1 MTGSIDT
8 REGKQNR
15 TRIPL
20 LPLRDILVFPSTVV
34 PLFVGRD
41 KSIQALEQ
49 AMAANKE
56 ILLAAQI
63 KAKTN
68 DPSVEDIYRV
78 GTVSVILQLL
88 RLPDGT
94 VKVLV
99 EGQRRARIVE
109 YVQTEEFFMVEA
121 ESLEEQASQGVEN
134 EALIRTVKMAFD
146 NYVRLNKRIPPEM
159 LLSIAQIE
167 SESKLADT
175 LVAHLT
181 NLKLQDKQRLL
192 EQIDPRQRLEELYG
206 YIQSEIEIMRV
217 EKKIRARVKRQM
229 EKTQKEYYLNEQ
241 MAAIQK
247 ELGERDDGRAEIQE
261 IEALVKKKKLS
272 DEAREKVN
280 KELRKLKHMSAMSA
294 EATVVR
300 NYIDTV
306 LSLPWD
312 DYSPEKRDINFA
324 RQVLDHDHF
333 GLEKVKE
340 RILEYLSVRTLVD
353 ELKGPILCLV
363 GPPGVGKTSLA
374 KSVAEATGRKFVRI
388 ALGGVRDEAE
398 IRGHRRTYIGSMPG
412 KIINALKKAGSAN
425 PVVLLD
431 EIDKLSQDFRGDPT
445 SALLEVLDPEQN
457 NTFVDHYLDVD
468 FDLSKV
474 LFMATANSSHTIS
487 KPLLDRMELIRLSGY
502 TEEEKLAIAKQY
514 LVPKQ
519 LKVNGLGKSDVQV
532 TPGAVKELVRYYTR
546 EAGVRN
552 LERELGSVFRKI
564 ARKHLEKYYKGDT
577 SRDDDEDTDE
587 VHEESSATPAGAA
600 SKPAK
605 NSKKDESVDSQP
617 AKEPNT
623 KVSEP
628 TATASSDRVELVIHD
643 SVTEKAIQKHLG
655 PRRFRIGLGNQHH
668 EVGLCTGL
676 AWTEVGGDL
685 LVAEVS
691 VMPGKG
697 KLTIT
702 GKLGEVMQESAQ
714 AALSYV
720 RSRAKFLN
728 LDEDF
733 YQKVDIHIHVPEG
746 AIPKDGPSAG
756 IAMATALT
764 SALTYRPVSKD
775 VAMTGEI
782 TLRGRVLPIGGLK
795 EKIIAAHRGGIK
807 KVVIP
812 KENEKDLKEIPKGIL
827 KEISVVCVEHMDTV
841 LMHALVWKHPNGEST
856 IQDELFEKLRKITE
870 SEVGMAELSFAH

>member
-1 MTGSIDT
+1 MTSELT
-8 REGKQNR
+8 KPTR
-15 TRIPL
+15 TRVPL

-49 AMAANKE
+49 AMASNKE
-56 ILLAAQI
+56 IMLAAQI

-68 DPSVEDIYRV
+68 DPVAEDIYKV
-78 GTVSVILQLL
+78 GTISTILQLL

-99 EGQRRARIVE
+99 EGQRRAQILDF
-109 YVQTEEFFMVEA
+109 VQTEEYFLVEA
-121 ESLEEQASQGVEN
+121 ETLAETASTGVEN
-134 EALIRTVKMAFD
+134 EALVRTVKMAFD

-159 LLSIAQIE
+159 LLSIAQID

-192 EQIDPRQRLEELYG
+192 EQTDPRVRLEELYG
-206 YIQSEIEIMRV
+206 FIQSEIEIMRV

-247 ELGERDDGRAEIQE
+247 ELGERDDGRAEIQDLE
-261 IEALVKKKKLS
+261 NQIKKKKLTE
-272 DEAREKVN
+272 EARDKAT
-280 KELRKLKHMSAMSA
+280 KELRKLKHMSPMSA

-300 NYIDTV
+300 NYIETI
-306 LSLPWD
+306 LSLPWNEFTA
-312 DYSPEKRDINFA
+312 EKRDITYA
-324 RQVLDHDHF
+324 REVLDHDHF
-333 GLEKVKE
+333 GLDKVKE
-340 RILEYLSVRTLVD
+340 RILEYLSIRTLVED
-353 ELKGPILCLV
+353 IKGPILCLA

-388 ALGGVRDEAE
+388 SLGGVRDEAE

-412 KIINALKKAGSAN
+412 KIINALKKAGSSN

-431 EIDKLSQDFRGDPT
+431 EVDKLSQDFRGDPT

-457 NTFVDHYLDVD
+457 STFVDHYLDVD
-468 FDLSKV
+468 YDLSKV
-474 LFMATANSSHTIS
+474 LFMATANSLHTIS
-487 KPLLDRMELIRLSGY
+487 KPLLDRMEVIRLSGY
-502 TEEEKLAIAKQY
+502 TEEEKLAISKQY

-519 LKVNGLGKSDVQV
+519 LKTNGLAESGLNVSA
-532 TPGAVKELVRYYTR
+532 GAIKELVRYYTR
-546 EAGVRN
+546 EAGVRS
-552 LERELGSVFRKI
+552 LEREIGSVLRKI
-564 ARKHLEKYYKGDT
+564 ARKYLEKHTK
-577 SRDDDEDTDE
+577 EHAAAQPE
-587 VHEESSATPAGAA
+587 GAA
-600 SKPAK
+600 EGAKVRNLKTATQEATKASGEGSKPTRAEGAPVPSIDLK
-605 NSKKDESVDSQP
+605 IAE
-617 AKEPNT
+617 T
-623 KVSEP
+623 
-628 TATASSDRVELVIHD
+628 
-643 SVTEKAIQKHLG
+643 VTEKSIQKYLG
-655 PRRFRIGLGNQHH
+655 ARRFRIGLSNTHH
-668 EVGLCTGL
+668 EIGLCTGL

-685 LVAEVS
+685 LIAEVS
-691 VMPGKG
+691 ILPGKG
-697 KLTIT
+697 KLTCT

-728 LDEDF
+728 LDDDF
-733 YQKVDIHIHVPEG
+733 YQKIDIHIHVPEG

-764 SALTYRPVSKD
+764 SALTSRPISKD
-775 VAMTGEI
+775 VAMTGEV

-795 EKIIAAHRGGIK
+795 EKLIAAHRGGIK
-807 KVVIP
+807 KVLIP
-812 KENEKDLKEIPKGIL
+812 KENEKDLEDVPKSIL
-827 KEISVVCVEHMDTV
+827 KDLTIVPVEHMDTV
-841 LMHALVWKHPNGEST
+841 LMHALVWKQPGENASE
-856 IQDELFEKLRKITE
+856 QDELFEKLRKITE
-870 SEVGMAELSFAH
+870 SEIDSSELSFAH

>member
-1 MTGSIDT
+1 MTTDQSAKLQ
-8 REGKQNR
+8 RQ
-15 TRIPL
+15 RIPL

-49 AMAANKE
+49 AMSGSKE

-68 DPSVEDIYRV
+68 DPTADDIYRV

-99 EGQRRARIVE
+99 EGQRRARIVD

-121 ESLEEQASQGVEN
+121 EPLPEPQSTGVEN

-167 SESKLADT
+167 NESKLADT

-192 EQIDPRQRLEELYG
+192 EQTDPRQRLEDLYG
-206 YIQSEIEIMRV
+206 FIQSEIEIMRV

-247 ELGERDDGRAEIQE
+247 ELGDRDDGRAEIME
-261 IEALVKKKKLS
+261 LENLAKKKKLS
-272 DEAREKVN
+272 EEARDKVN
-280 KELRKLKHMSAMSA
+280 KEIRKLKHMSAMSA

-300 NYIDTV
+300 NYIETV
-306 LSLPWD
+306 LSLPWNE
-312 DYSPEKRDINFA
+312 YTTEKRDINFS
-324 RQVLDHDHF
+324 RQVLDQDHF
-333 GLEKVKE
+333 GLEKVKD
-340 RILEYLSVRTLVD
+340 RILEYLSVRALVS
-353 ELKGPILCLV
+353 EMKGPILCLS

-388 ALGGVRDEAE
+388 SLGGVRDEAE

-412 KIINALKKAGSAN
+412 KIINALKKCGSAN

-431 EIDKLSQDFRGDPT
+431 EVDKLSQDFRGDPT

-457 NTFVDHYLDVD
+457 ATFVDHYLDID

-474 LFMATANSSHTIS
+474 MFMATANSLHTIS
-487 KPLLDRMELIRLSGY
+487 KPLLDRMEVIRLVGY

-519 LKVNGLGKSDVQV
+519 LKTNGLAGTNV
-532 TPGAVKELVRYYTR
+532 TVAPAAVKELVRYYTR
-546 EAGVRN
+546 ESGVRN
-552 LERELGSVFRKI
+552 LEREIGAVLRKL
-564 ARKHLEKYYKGDT
+564 ARKHLEKHHSGDT
-577 SRDDDEDTDE
+577 SD
-587 VHEESSATPAGAA
+587 AT
-600 SKPAK
+600 
-605 NSKKDESVDSQP
+605 EH
-617 AKEPNT
+617 
-623 KVSEP
+623 
-628 TATASSDRVELVIHD
+628 SSDSEAPEEVVEAAPVKKKKGTAAAAATENAAPAAAATGLIDLNITETVTD
-643 SVTEKAIQKHLG
+643 KSVQKYLG
-655 PRRFRIGLGNQHH
+655 PRRFRIGLTNQHH

-691 VMPGKG
+691 ILPGKG
-697 KLTIT
+697 KLTCT

-720 RSRAKFLN
+720 RSRSSFLS
-728 LDEDF
+728 LDDDF
-733 YQKVDIHIHVPEG
+733 YAKVDIHIHVPEG

-764 SALTYRPVSKD
+764 SALTNRPISKD

-807 KVVIP
+807 KVLIP
-812 KENEKDLKEIPKGIL
+812 KENEKDIQELPKQVLKEVT
-827 KEISVVCVEHMDTV
+827 VVPVEHMDTV
-841 LMHALVWKHPNGEST
+841 LMHALVWKQPEGASG
-856 IQDELFEKLRKITE
+856 QDELFEKLRKITE
-870 SEVGMAELSFAH
+870 TEVGTADLAFAH

>member
-1 MTGSIDT
+1 MS
-8 REGKQNR
+8 EPSSGKPQ
-15 TRIPL
+15 RIRVPL

-49 AMAANKE
+49 AMATNKE

-68 DPSVEDIYRV
+68 DPSSDDIYRV
-78 GTVSVILQLL
+78 GTVSTILQLL

-99 EGQRRARIVE
+99 EGQKRAQIVE
-109 YVQTEEFFMVEA
+109 YVQTEEYFLVEA
-121 ESLEEQASQGVEN
+121 EALEEASTAGVEN
-134 EALIRTVKMAFD
+134 EALLRTVKMAFD

-159 LLSIAQIE
+159 LLSIAQIDN
-167 SESKLADT
+167 ESKLADT

-192 EQIDPRQRLEELYG
+192 EQTDPRLRLEELYG
-206 YIQSEIEIMRV
+206 FIQSEIEIMRV

-261 IEALVKKKKLS
+261 IETLLKKKKLTE
-272 DEAREKVN
+272 EAREKVT
-280 KELRKLKHMSAMSA
+280 KELRKLKQMSAMSA

-300 NYIDTV
+300 NYIDTL
-306 LSLPWD
+306 LSLPWNEFTPD
-312 DYSPEKRDINFA
+312 KRDINFA
-324 RQVLDHDHF
+324 KDVLDHDHF
-333 GLEKVKE
+333 GLEKIKE
-340 RILEYLSVRTLVD
+340 RILEYLSVATLVD
-353 ELKGPILCLV
+353 KLKGPILCLV

-425 PVVLLD
+425 PVILLD
-431 EIDKLSQDFRGDPT
+431 EVDKLSQDFRGDPT

-457 NTFVDHYLDVD
+457 HSFSDHYLDVE

-474 LFMATANSSHTIS
+474 LFMATANSLHTIS
-487 KPLLDRMELIRLSGY
+487 KPLLDRMEVIRLVGY
-502 TEEEKLAIAKQY
+502 TEDEKLAIARQY
-514 LVPKQ
+514 LVTKQ
-519 LKVNGLGKSDVQV
+519 LSTNGLAGGNVSI
-532 TPGAVKELVRYYTR
+532 TTGAIKELIRYYTR
-546 EAGVRN
+546 ESGVRN
-552 LERELGSVFRKI
+552 LEREIGSIFRKM
-564 ARKHLEKYYKGDT
+564 ARKHLERHFKGSDT
-577 SRDDDEDTDE
+577 AVVTEGDEGSQEDDSSSEAS
-587 VHEESSATPAGAA
+587 ESKVPAAEAKPQASGAL
-600 SKPAK
+600 
-605 NSKKDESVDSQP
+605 DL
-617 AKEPNT
+617 
-623 KVSEP
+623 KVTE
-628 TATASSDRVELVIHD
+628 T
-643 SVTEKAIQKHLG
+643 VTEKAVQKYLG
-655 PRRFRIGLGNQHH
+655 ARRFRIGLSNLHH
-668 EVGLCTGL
+668 EIGLCTGL
-676 AWTEVGGDL
+676 AWTEVGGDI
-685 LVAEVS
+685 LVTEVS
-691 VMPGKG
+691 ILPGKG
-697 KLTIT
+697 KLTCT

-720 RSRAKFLN
+720 RARSKFLG
-728 LDEDF
+728 LDDDF
-733 YQKVDIHIHVPEG
+733 YAKVDIHIHVPEG

-764 SALTYRPVSKD
+764 SALTNRSISKD

-795 EKIIAAHRGGIK
+795 EKLIAAHRSGIK
-807 KVVIP
+807 KVLIP
-812 KENEKDLKEIPKGIL
+812 KENEKDLAELPKQVMKEL
-827 KEISVVCVEHMDTV
+827 TVVPVEHMDTV
-841 LMHALVWKHPNGEST
+841 LMHALVWKHPGDDAKE
-856 IQDELFEKLRKITE
+856 QDELFEKLRKITE
-870 SEVGMAELSFAH
+870 TEVQAADLSFAH

>member
-1 MTGSIDT
+1 MADT
-8 REGKQNR
+8 EEQR
-15 TRIPL
+15 TKKDSVRIPL

-49 AMAANKE
+49 AMSTNKE

-68 DPSVEDIYRV
+68 DPTPEDIYKV

-99 EGQRRARIVE
+99 EGQRRARITDF
-109 YVQTEEFFMVEA
+109 VQTEEFFVVEA
-121 ESLEEQASQGVEN
+121 ESLEETKSTGVEN
-134 EALIRTVKMAFD
+134 EALVRTVKMAFD

-167 SESKLADT
+167 NESKLADT

-192 EQIDPRQRLEELYG
+192 EQTDPRVRLEELYG
-206 YIQSEIEIMRV
+206 FVQSEIEIMRV

-247 ELGERDDGRAEIQE
+247 ELGDRDDGRAEIQE
-261 IEALVKKKKLS
+261 LENLARKKKLS
-272 DEAREKVN
+272 DEARDKVM
-280 KELRKLKHMSAMSA
+280 KEIRKLKNMSAMSA

-300 NYIDTV
+300 NYIETI
-306 LSLPWD
+306 LSLPWKE
-312 DYSPEKRDINFA
+312 YTPEKRDINFA
-324 RQVLDHDHF
+324 HEVLDKDHF

-340 RILEYLSVRTLVD
+340 RILEYLSVRSLVD
-353 ELKGPILCLV
+353 DMKGPILCLQ

-374 KSVAEATGRKFVRI
+374 KSIAESTGRKFVRI
-388 ALGGVRDEAE
+388 SLGGVRDEAE

-412 KIINALKKAGSAN
+412 KIINAIRKSGAAN

-457 NTFVDHYLDVD
+457 ATFVDHYLDID

-474 LFMATANSSHTIS
+474 LFMATANSLHTIS
-487 KPLLDRMELIRLSGY
+487 KPLLDRMEVIRLSGY
-502 TEEEKLAIAKQY
+502 TEEEKVNIAKQY

-519 LKVNGLGKSDVQV
+519 LKSNGLANSEV
-532 TPGAVKELVRYYTR
+532 TMNVNAIRELVRYYTR
-546 EAGVRN
+546 ESGVRN
-552 LERELGSVFRKI
+552 LEREIGSVFRKL
-564 ARKHLEKYYKGDT
+564 ARKHLEKYSKDNP
-577 SRDDDEDTDE
+577 
-587 VHEESSATPAGAA
+587 SAVATQDTPAA
-600 SKPAK
+600 SAK
-605 NSKKDESVDSQP
+605 A
-617 AKEPNT
+617 AKEETTSNIEFKPINLDI
-623 KVSEP
+623 SE
-628 TATASSDRVELVIHD
+628 T
-643 SVTEKAIQKHLG
+643 VTEKTVQKYLG
-655 PRRFRIGLGNQHH
+655 ARRFRIGTQNVHH

-691 VMPGKG
+691 VLPGKG
-697 KLTIT
+697 QFKIT

-720 RSRAKFLN
+720 RSRAGFLG
-728 LDEDF
+728 LEDEF
-733 YQKVDIHIHVPEG
+733 YQKIDIHIHVPEG

-764 SALTYRPVSKD
+764 SALTNRPVSKD

-795 EKIIAAHRGGIK
+795 EKAIAAHRGGIK
-807 KVVIP
+807 KIVIP
-812 KENEKDLKEIPKGIL
+812 KENEKDLEDIPKSIL
-827 KEISVVCVEHMDTV
+827 KEITVVPVEHMDTV
-841 LMHALVWKHPNGEST
+841 LMHALVWKQPGEGTSD
-856 IQDELFEKLRKITE
+856 QDELFEKLKKITE
-870 SEVGMAELSFAH
+870 TEVSTADLSFAH

>member
-1 MTGSIDT
+1 M
-8 REGKQNR
+8 
-15 TRIPL
+15 PL

-49 AMAANKE
+49 AMGGSKE

-68 DPSVEDIYRV
+68 DPLAEDIYRV
-78 GTVSVILQLL
+78 GTISTILQLL

-99 EGQRRARIVE
+99 EGQSRAKIVDFL
-109 YVQTEEFFMVEA
+109 QTEEYFMVEA
-121 ESLEEQASQGVEN
+121 EPLQESSAVGVEN
-134 EALIRTVKMAFD
+134 EALVRTVKMAFD

-167 SESKLADT
+167 NESKLSDT

-181 NLKLQDKQRLL
+181 NLKLQDKQKLL
-192 EQIDPRQRLEELYG
+192 EQTDPRLRLEELYG
-206 YIQSEIEIMRV
+206 FIQSEIEIMRV

-247 ELGERDDGRAEIQE
+247 ELGDRDDGRAEVQD
-261 IEALVKKKKLS
+261 IENQIKKKKLS
-272 DEAREKVN
+272 EEAREKVT

-300 NYIDTV
+300 NYIETI
-306 LSLPWD
+306 LSLPWAE
-312 DYSPEKRDINFA
+312 YTPEKRDITFA
-324 RQVLDHDHF
+324 RSVLDTDHF
-333 GLEKVKE
+333 GLEKVKD
-340 RILEYLSVRTLVD
+340 RILEFLAVRTLVED
-353 ELKGPILCLV
+353 IKGPILCLV

-388 ALGGVRDEAE
+388 SLGGIRDEAE

-412 KIINALKKAGSAN
+412 KIINALKKAGSSN
-425 PVVLLD
+425 PIILLD
-431 EIDKLSQDFRGDPT
+431 EVDKLSQDFRGDPT

-457 NTFVDHYLDVD
+457 STFVDHYLDVD
-468 FDLSKV
+468 YDLSKV
-474 LFMATANSSHTIS
+474 LFMATANSVHSIS

-502 TEEEKLAIAKQY
+502 TEEEKMAIAKQY

-519 LKVNGLGKSDVQV
+519 LRLNGLQNS
-532 TPGAVKELVRYYTR
+532 AVHVNPSAIKELVRYYTR
-546 EAGVRN
+546 EAGVRS
-552 LERELGSVFRKI
+552 LEREIGSVLRKI
-564 ARKHLEKYYKGDT
+564 TRKYLERQTKK
-577 SRDDDEDTDE
+577 DDGKQTAAN
-587 VHEESSATPAGAA
+587 ESGESQTIETATP
-600 SKPAK
+600 
-605 NSKKDESVDSQP
+605 KKDEAAPTPQDGTTQGIVTFVDAS
-617 AKEPNT
+617 KI
-623 KVSEP
+623 SEAI
-628 TATASSDRVELVIHD
+628 TDKT
-643 SVTEKAIQKHLG
+643 IQKYLG
-655 PRRFRIGLGNQHH
+655 ARRFRIGSATGTH
-668 EVGLCTGL
+668 EVGLCNGL

-685 LVAEVS
+685 LVAEVTIL
-691 VMPGKG
+691 PGKG
-697 KLTIT
+697 KLICT

-720 RSRAKFLN
+720 RSRATFLS

-733 YQKVDIHIHVPEG
+733 YQKIDIHIHVPEG

-764 SALTYRPVSKD
+764 SALTNRPVSKD

-795 EKIIAAHRGGIK
+795 EKLIAAHRAGLK
-807 KVVIP
+807 KVIIP
-812 KENEKDLKEIPKGIL
+812 KENEKDLEDVPKQIL
-827 KEISVVCVEHMDTV
+827 KELSIVGVEHMDPV
-841 LMHALVWKHPNGEST
+841 LIHALVWKQPGSEER
-856 IQDELFEKLRKITE
+856 DELFEKLRKITE
-870 SEVGMAELSFAH
+870 SEVNAGELSFAH